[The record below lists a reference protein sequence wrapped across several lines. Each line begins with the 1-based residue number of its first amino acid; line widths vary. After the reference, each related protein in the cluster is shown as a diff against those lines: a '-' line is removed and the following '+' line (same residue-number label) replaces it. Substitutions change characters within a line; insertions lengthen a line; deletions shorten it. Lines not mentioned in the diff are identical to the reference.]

1 MVCLRTVCPHRFAA
15 IREISGELNSYM
27 MTVSISRRRVR
38 LMRFLFLPLAAL
50 FCLSVSDAGA
60 EESAPVSVA
69 GVEQEEVLP
78 DAMQRLRKGPNI
90 DYEDLRDPFSSYLA
104 VAAARTSQLLI
115 SRKTELASRPREPL
129 EEYDISEI
137 KLVAVFRMGE
147 DSVAM
152 LEDTTGKGF
161 TVRKGNYVGLNSGRI
176 DRITADSLLL
186 IEQVLNPAGDI
197 VAREVVL
204 TLKEVNQ

>member
-1 MVCLRTVCPHRFAA
+1 
-15 IREISGELNSYM
+15 
-27 MTVSISRRRVR
+27 MTTLSLRRRVC
-38 LMRFLFLPLAAL
+38 LMRVLFLPVVAL
-50 FCLSVSDAGA
+50 LCFSVSNAVA
-60 EESAPVSVA
+60 EESAPIPIA
-69 GVEQEEVLP
+69 GTEQEEVLP
-78 DAMQRLRKGPNI
+78 DAMQRLRKGPDI
-90 DYEDLRDPFSSYLA
+90 DYEALRDPFSSYLA

-115 SRKTELASRPREPL
+115 SRKAELASRPREPL

-137 KLVAVFRMGE
+137 KLVAIFRMGE

-152 LEDTTGKGF
+152 LEDSTGKGF

-176 DRITADSLLL
+176 DRITADSLML

>member
-1 MVCLRTVCPHRFAA
+1 
-15 IREISGELNSYM
+15 
-27 MTVSISRRRVR
+27 
-38 LMRFLFLPLAAL
+38 MRFLFLPLAAL